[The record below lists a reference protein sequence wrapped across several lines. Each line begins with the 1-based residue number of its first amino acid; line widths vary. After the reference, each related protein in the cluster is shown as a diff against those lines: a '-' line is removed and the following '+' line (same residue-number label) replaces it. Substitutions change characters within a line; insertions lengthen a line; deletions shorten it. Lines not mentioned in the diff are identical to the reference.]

1 MLLPTLEER
10 DYINNVIFDELCNDI
25 VVNHSRDGYKRI
37 VNRLIQEGGEGVILG
52 CTEIPLL
59 VSQKDLGIPTFDSA
73 EIHSVAAV
81 DYATEGAN
89 CIKNL
94 Y

>member
-1 MLLPTLEER
+1 M
-10 DYINNVIFDELCNDI
+10 IFDELCNDI
-25 VVNHSRDGYKRI
+25 IVNHSREGYKRI
-37 VNRLIQEGGEGVILG
+37 INRLVGEGGEGVILG

-59 VSQKDLGIPTFDSA
+59 ITQKELGIPTFDSA
-73 EIHSVAAV
+73 EIHSVAAI

-89 CIKNL
+89 SIRNL

>member
-1 MLLPTLEER
+1 M
-10 DYINNVIFDELCNDI
+10 
-25 VVNHSRDGYKRI
+25 NHSREGYKRI
-37 VNRLIQEGGEGVILG
+37 INRLVGEGGEGVILG

-59 VSQKDLGIPTFDSA
+59 ITQKELGIPTFDSA
-73 EIHSVAAV
+73 EIHSVAAI

-89 CIKNL
+89 SIRNL